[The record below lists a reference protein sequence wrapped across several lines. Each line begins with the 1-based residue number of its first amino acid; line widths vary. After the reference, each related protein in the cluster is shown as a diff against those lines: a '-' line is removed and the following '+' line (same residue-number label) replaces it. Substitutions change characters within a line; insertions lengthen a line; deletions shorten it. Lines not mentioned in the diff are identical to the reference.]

1 MAGGRHGRAGW
12 HSENDGLLEEVARSL
27 FFYICINC
35 HPIQVI
41 ILSGNHDQAAWDAI
55 RMRYDTSSFAWGRVP
70 WQGRQESQD
79 ALWAYLAQHFYPG
92 APPLPPMPAVIAEA
106 SWQVY

>member
-1 MAGGRHGRAGW
+1 
-12 HSENDGLLEEVARSL
+12 LEEVARSL